1 VDCHGQLNA
10 LYVCLLMG
18 HRLSL
23 TFADSWI
30 MTVCEWVSLWLFHQL
45 KLHSDR
51 LMSACENGFN
61 LVCSGFM
68 IGLIVAFQWIMHI
81 YCMYIYIHTHPSIYN
96 ILTALSG
103 KKDKKTTKTARCCLV
118 AWWISCDQ
126 RFSEWRKLQSSYTLI
141 SLLHVRWFYVACSNH
156 HVQYCN

>member
-1 VDCHGQLNA
+1 MDCHGQLNA

-81 YCMYIYIHTHPSIYN
+81 YCMYIYIYTHILLSIIYW
-96 ILTALSG
+96 LHCQAKRTRRQR
-103 KKDKKTTKTARCCLV
+103 KQLV
-118 AWWISCDQ
+118 AAWSHDGFHVASGFRSGGSC
-126 RFSEWRKLQSSYTLI
+126 KVAT
-141 SLLHVRWFYVACSNH
+141 RWFHYYMYDDSM
-156 HVQYCN
+156 